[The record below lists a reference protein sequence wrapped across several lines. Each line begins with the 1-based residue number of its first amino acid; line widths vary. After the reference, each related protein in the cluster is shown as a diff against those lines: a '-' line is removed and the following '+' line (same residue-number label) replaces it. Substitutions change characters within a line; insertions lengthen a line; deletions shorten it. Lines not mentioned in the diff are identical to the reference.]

1 MRFTFEQVEILKYI
15 LENPNKAMLLSQLE
29 NFESN
34 EIMPNLIP
42 DLIDVVLKLS
52 QKDIERL
59 YKDRIEYK
67 IGVYPFYEL
76 KT

>member
-15 LENPNKAMLLSQLE
+15 LEKPDKAMLLSQLE

-67 IGVYPFYEL
+67 IGVYLFYEL